1 MLFKHL
7 WCLLWLKGLA
17 FIGQMVTSA
26 KMVCLCCS
34 QGHVRL
40 CCREKV
46 YISVSDLIQW
56 FISCFRQNLMQVRT
70 ALWCSCLPGTQWL
83 RDSEYSLFAFLT
95 FQCHMTPNDTQAVKV
110 VCECPS
116 SWKWFGDHSLP
127 PWCLF
132 LCDYLCGFQKHWW
145 DSATVKWFSEPLIY
159 YTFNNAFCIQI

>member
-1 MLFKHL
+1 MQCAQESMRFFSDFFPLCFSPL
-7 WCLLWLKGLA
+7 VWIMCCCGLA
-17 FIGQMVTSA
+17 LVVPPSYETTLPASP
-26 KMVCLCCS
+26 
-34 QGHVRL
+34 R
-40 CCREKV
+40 
-46 YISVSDLIQW
+46 
-56 FISCFRQNLMQVRT
+56 NLMQVRT